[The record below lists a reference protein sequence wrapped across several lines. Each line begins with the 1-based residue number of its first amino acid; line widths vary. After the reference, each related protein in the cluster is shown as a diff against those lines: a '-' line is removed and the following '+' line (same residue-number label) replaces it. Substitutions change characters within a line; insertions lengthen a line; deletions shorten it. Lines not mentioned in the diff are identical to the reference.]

1 MKKAKRT
8 TATTDA
14 AAESVV
20 VVALPRPDVTDAEIV
35 SAIAEAAGLPTRVA
49 DKFGMTFADLM
60 TRAKASR
67 EIAAAFAEARQ
78 RMVDAARA
86 HAFRI
91 AVGNSATPPD
101 PTILRW
107 IIKRYE

>member
-14 AAESVV
+14 APAPV

-78 RMVDAARA
+78 RMVDVARA
-86 HAFRI
+86 HAFKI
-91 AVGNSATPPD
+91 AVGDSATPPD
-101 PTILRW
+101 PTMLRW
-107 IIKRYE
+107 IIKHYE

>member
-1 MKKAKRT
+1 MKQAKRT

-14 AAESVV
+14 TAVPV

-60 TRAKASR
+60 TRAKASK

-78 RMVDAARA
+78 RMVDVARA

-91 AVGNSATPPD
+91 AVGNTTNPPD
-101 PTILRW
+101 PTMLRW

>member
-14 AAESVV
+14 AAESV

-78 RMVDAARA
+78 RMVDEARA
-86 HAFRI
+86 HAFKI
-91 AVGNSATPPD
+91 AVGDSATPPD
-101 PTILRW
+101 PTMLRW

>member
-1 MKKAKRT
+1 MKQAKRK

-14 AAESVV
+14 AAEPV

-78 RMVDAARA
+78 RMVDVARA

-91 AVGNSATPPD
+91 AVGDTTNPPD
-101 PTILRW
+101 PTMLRW
-107 IIKRYE
+107 IIKHYE

>member
-14 AAESVV
+14 APAP
-20 VVALPRPDVTDAEIV
+20 VVALPRPDVADAEIV

-78 RMVDAARA
+78 RMVDVARA

-91 AVGNSATPPD
+91 AVGDSATPPD
-101 PTILRW
+101 PTMLRW
-107 IIKRYE
+107 IIKHYE

>member
-1 MKKAKRT
+1 MKQAKRK

-20 VVALPRPDVTDAEIV
+20 VALPRPDGTDAEIV

-78 RMVDAARA
+78 RMVDVARA
-86 HAFRI
+86 HAFKI
-91 AVGNSATPPD
+91 AVGDSATPPD
-101 PTILRW
+101 PTMLRW

>member
-14 AAESVV
+14 AAESV

-78 RMVDAARA
+78 RMVDVARA

-91 AVGNSATPPD
+91 AVGDSATPPD
-101 PTILRW
+101 PTMLRW
-107 IIKRYE
+107 IIKHYE